1 MHCKLNHLCLS
12 LLVVASS
19 SAFAAGP
26 MRNMPDKDPPQWHT
40 EDTTPQMRYQTS
52 KKEAGAAYEEARK
65 ECKAMRG
72 ADASA
77 CNREARENYQ
87 QDLATAKSQLEP
99 REGNS
104 GASPTRPSRRERAPG
119 SKRQ

>member
-12 LLVVASS
+12 LLLVASG

-26 MRNMPDKDPPQWHT
+26 MRTMPDRDPPQWHT

-52 KKEAGAAYEEARK
+52 KKEAGAAYEEARR
-65 ECKAMRG
+65 ECRSMRG
-72 ADASA
+72 AEAKG

-87 QDLATAKSQLEP
+87 DDLATAKRQLER
-99 REGNS
+99 RERNAD
-104 GASPTRPSRRERAPG
+104 ASPIRPSRRDRAHQ
-119 SKRQ
+119 SNRQ